1 MYQTHISYNLND
13 LQKILL
19 KWKHKDRC
27 EDPVYQILSDMLIYS
42 TKDSRISIGFGL
54 CGPNPFEEEYE
65 CVIVCEEMN
74 NIVRFTP
81 EESPLG
87 IEFVKRLNS
96 LYNF

>member
-42 TKDSRISIGFGL
+42 TKDSRVNIGFGI
-54 CGPNPFEEEYE
+54 CGPDSFEEKYE
-65 CVIVCEEMN
+65 CVVVCDEMN
-74 NIVRFTP
+74 SIIRFTKN
-81 EESPLG
+81 ESPLG
-87 IEFVKRLNS
+87 MELITKLNS